1 MNVSHLLQRQH
12 AAAVF
17 GMAGLALCLWPAA
30 VSAQSDQEIRCMQ
43 LEQELANDWQ
53 GDSGASELPRIQ
65 SEIARVEQVYR
76 QNEAQAERQ
85 GCYENFFIFGRG
97 LVRTPRCLRMHNQI
111 EDARRQ
117 LARLQQQRDA
127 VGSGG
132 GNRRR
137 DRVLEALARNGCGPQ
152 YQQQARREPRG
163 FFEELFGGFEPDP
176 IPRRDGWTT
185 SRIDPTMPYRTLC
198 VRECDGYYYP
208 ISYSVMPSAFA
219 SQRAQCQTQCA
230 APADLYVYPN
240 PGGQVEQSV
249 SLDGKAYMDHP
260 NAFKYRKDYV
270 KGCSCKVA
278 EYNPAEGRGDAR
290 SRFSVARAGPV
301 AGRGAGASASGWRR
315 RHGRASARAAAGR
328 RARSAGRQCL
338 GRAGAPPECR
348 RGRSG
353 SGRARPGAALQS
365 GGGAAIRS
373 SAAALVSDDH
383 YPDHH
388 HHYPDHLP
396 HVTAFIRLP
405 AASAPARARSAAAAG
420 ASPVL
425 GRAPSA
431 PA

>member
-1 MNVSHLLQRQH
+1 MNVSHLLPRQH

-278 EYNPAEGRGDAR
+278 EYNPAEI
-290 SRFSVARAGPV
+290 
-301 AGRGAGASASGWRR
+301 
-315 RHGRASARAAAGR
+315 
-328 RARSAGRQCL
+328 
-338 GRAGAPPECR
+338 EE
-348 RGRSG
+348 
-353 SGRARPGAALQS
+353 
-365 GGGAAIRS
+365 GGAEKKAE
-373 SAAALVSDDH
+373 A
-383 YPDHH
+383 
-388 HHYPDHLP
+388 
-396 HVTAFIRLP
+396 TP
-405 AASAPARARSAAAAG
+405 APGSPSPAPARSQAEAPELPPADGAVVTGALPRAQPQAAAPDPQGANVSVAPVRRQNAG
-420 ASPVL
+420 AAAPVQAAPVQAQPSSPEVAQQSE
-425 GRAPSA
+425 AP
-431 PA
+431 PRR